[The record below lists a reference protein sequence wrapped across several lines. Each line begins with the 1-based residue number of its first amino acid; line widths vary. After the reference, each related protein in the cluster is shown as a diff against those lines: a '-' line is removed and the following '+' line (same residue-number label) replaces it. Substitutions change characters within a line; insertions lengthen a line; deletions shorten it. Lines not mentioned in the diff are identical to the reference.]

1 MFARKPLLPQKR
13 TMRNLWLAPA
23 MSSMDNWVEDVETF
37 AYFADRRGYNPF
49 GLEPTSGSR
58 QVTPLDIGAWIVH
71 YCLAVVVRDRH

>member
-37 AYFADRRGYNPF
+37 AYLLTAADITRLVWSLP
-49 GLEPTSGSR
+49 P
-58 QVTPLDIGAWIVH
+58 
-71 YCLAVVVRDRH
+71 DRAK